1 MRKTVLHVHLP
12 YALLDRLGDGLSGEK
27 EKLNYAN
34 KIYITT
40 TLGVPNDIIIM
51 NGKHP
56 YEKD

>member
-12 YALLDRLGDGLSGEK
+12 YALLGRLGGGLSGGE

-40 TLGVPNDIIIM
+40 LGAPNDIIIM